1 MKYRLTIAEET
12 EEVDASRSDSGQ
24 AIRVCIRETE
34 HLVCYQQISPG
45 HFHLV
50 TNGRATQVFVARAG
64 ESKHIFVNGRT
75 FFVQDADRLSVH
87 RAGRGGSEEGPGE
100 VTPPMPSVVVRILV
114 KEGEQ
119 VKRGQGVVVV
129 SAMKME
135 TTLRAPSDGFVRK
148 INTVLNAKVSP
159 GDILVE
165 IQEEV
170 PDHE

>member
-12 EEVDASRSDSGQ
+12 ADVDASRSDRGQ
-24 AIRVCIRETE
+24 AIQASIGGTE
-34 HLVCYQQISPG
+34 YLVRYQRISPG
-45 HFHLV
+45 HFRLV
-50 TNGRATQVFVARAG
+50 MNGRATQVFVARAG
-64 ESKHIFVNGRT
+64 EGKHIFVNGRT
-75 FFVQDADRLSVH
+75 FFVQDADRVPVH
-87 RAGRGGSEEGPGE
+87 RARRGGPEEGPGE

-114 KEGEQ
+114 KEGEP
-119 VKRGQGVVVV
+119 VKRGQGLVVV

-170 PDHE
+170 PDNE